1 MSCNL
6 LKYIINNILIRNC
19 IFLKRELYKCIII
32 SKVVFLMVFFE
43 KKMCLVRMDG
53 EIVNGYKIII

>member
-43 KKMCLVRMDG
+43 KKNVFGKDG
-53 EIVNGYKIII
+53 WRNSKWL